1 MQQLLLMLRIQCTGR
16 LIHQAEIGIAQEN
29 PCDADSLALSA
40 GKACTHLTHIGLIA
54 LRQCLDKLRDTG
66 ALCRCSDFFN
76 GSIRFCNG
84 NILGNRC
91 IKQIGVLL
99 QKRNPLMQFRKA
111 DLFQRN
117 AVDPDFTFLRRIKP
131 QQQTQNRRFS
141 LSCQVISKK
150 NCRFLQLKENILIA
164 SSVLEKDFSFPAPV
178 PAFPFFL

>member
-150 NCRFLQLKENILIA
+150 NIEFTQKERLPISAIFHNSL
-164 SSVLEKDFSFPAPV
+164 S
-178 PAFPFFL
+178 

>member
-117 AVDPDFTFLRRIKP
+117 AVDPDLTFRRRIKP

-141 LSCQVISKK
+141 GPRCSGNADLLSLPNLKIKVI
-150 NCRFLQLKENILIA
+150 EH
-164 SSVLEKDFSFPAPV
+164 
-178 PAFPFFL
+178 FFLRSRIGKCHI